1 MDMTKRQQD
10 REAQRGIWAGHLER
24 WQASGKSIK
33 TFCAETGL
41 KIHQFFYWRKVLSPK
56 PEPAGFVEL
65 KVKPVGG
72 LIVEVKGCRIRVEPG
87 FEADQLRQVVAALR
101 DL

>member
-1 MDMTKRQQD
+1 MDMTKHRQA
-10 REAQRGIWAGHLER
+10 REAQRVTWGGHLDQ